1 MPKFALVGALSKEI
15 DRREVLK
22 KTEKRYIHLNRR
34 YLRILTD
41 NGFTGYYEGDNQ
53 EWEVHDHC
61 TPVAIHNLHG
71 GWFYP
76 DFLVK
81 SGLKN
86 NNEGFRKE
94 RLDFWFMLAG
104 VPEQDGVLHV
114 GPGDYRIIIQDAE
127 VAQVRLWGRKDF
139 MDPDPVIELPNEQ
152 WELLNEGRNSSMFNT
167 ARDVFNH
174 VKNMKNKGL
183 L

>member
-1 MPKFALVGALSKEI
+1 MKGKKRVLDSKRCRI
-15 DRREVLK
+15 TFDPYVFRVLGK
-22 KTEKRYIHLNRR
+22 K
-34 YLRILTD
+34 
-41 NGFTGYYEGDNQ
+41 GFTELRGRWFFNSEIPQEGA
-53 EWEVHDHC
+53 
-61 TPVAIHNLHG
+61 PVAVRTTGG

-76 DFLVK
+76 DHIIQA
-81 SGLKN
+81 GLG
-86 NNEGFRKE
+86 ETS
-94 RLDFWFMLAG
+94 LCSWFVLAKIPG
-104 VPEQDGVLHV
+104 PDGVLYAETD
-114 GPGDYRIIIQDAE
+114 DYRIIIEGRE

-152 WELLNEGRNSSMFNT
+152 WELLNEGRNSLMFYT